1 MQTAR
6 KITVQLPEEL
16 LEQALKSTGRGI
28 TSTIRQGLELVA
40 AGRAFDKLRRLKGK
54 VKLSVNLKRLREDRK

>member
-6 KITVQLPEEL
+6 KITIQVPEDL
-16 LEQALKSTGRGI
+16 LKQALKSTGEGI

-40 AGRAFDKLRRLKGK
+40 AGRAFEKLRDLRGRIKF
-54 VKLSVNLKRLREDRK
+54 SVNLKRLRDDRE

>member
-6 KITVQLPEEL
+6 KITIQISEEL
-16 LEQALKSTGRGI
+16 LEQALKSTGEGI

-40 AGRAFDKLRRLKGK
+40 AGRAFEKLRRLKGK
-54 VKLSVNLKRLREDRK
+54 VKFSINLKRLREDRK

>member
-54 VKLSVNLKRLREDRK
+54 VKFSVNLKRLREDRK